1 MERQPNEDAP
11 QALDLTPDLP
21 PAVAEVEL
29 PAPSAPLVEEPPSL
43 PRWGAWT
50 GFLVWL
56 GSVLLLVGFN
66 VVGVMAYF
74 GIRFYQTREIPQDIS
89 LDWLMALL
97 TILSTFPAHL
107 LTLLIC
113 WWIMTGRGRHSLRES
128 LGWEWH
134 PQFKWVHA
142 VALACLMLGVGL
154 GLERLLDHQETDL
167 EKLLKLGA
175 SIRYAV
181 ALLAVFSAPLVEELV
196 YRGVL
201 YQGFERSAG
210 RTNSILLVTL
220 LFALVHVPQYWGSQ
234 AALAAILTLS
244 LVLTLLRAYTGKLL
258 PCIATHFVF
267 NGIQAVVLLVSGDEG
282 GAPAPSKSLE
292 TATHLFAPLASSI
305 ADLSAVAPSFLSALP
320 HATGFI
326 LSTPHWMLMP

>member
-1 MERQPNEDAP
+1 MERQSNEDAP
-11 QALDLTPDLP
+11 QALDLTSDLP

-29 PAPSAPLVEEPPSL
+29 PAPSAPLMEGPPSL

-56 GSVLLLVGFN
+56 GSVLLLIGFN

-74 GIRFYQTREIPQDIS
+74 GIRFYQTREFPQDIS

-201 YQGFERSAG
+201 YQGFERSFG
-210 RTNSILLVTL
+210 RTSSVLVVTS
-220 LFALVHVPQYWGSQ
+220 LFALVHAPQYWGSQ
-234 AALAAILTLS
+234 AALAAILSLS

>member
-1 MERQPNEDAP
+1 MERQSGEDAP
-11 QALDLTPDLP
+11 QAFDLTPDLP
-21 PAVAEVEL
+21 PPAIEMIEL
-29 PAPSAPLVEEPPSL
+29 PATLVQEPPSR

-50 GFLVWL
+50 GLLVWL

-66 VVGVMAYF
+66 VVGVMAYL

-97 TILSTFPAHL
+97 TILSTFHAHL
-107 LTLLIC
+107 LTLLVC
-113 WWIMTGRGRHSLRES
+113 WWVMTGRGRHSWRES
-128 LGWEWH
+128 LGWDWH

-142 VALACLMLGVGL
+142 VALACLMIGAGL
-154 GLERLLDHQETDL
+154 GFERLLDHQETDL

-201 YQGFERSAG
+201 YQGFERSFG
-210 RTNSILLVTL
+210 RTSSVLLVTL

-234 AALAAILTLS
+234 AALAAILSLS

-267 NGIQAVVLLVSGDEG
+267 NGIQAVVLLASGDE
-282 GAPAPSKSLE
+282 ALDPSKSLE
-292 TATHLFAPLASSI
+292 TATHLFAPLVSSI
-305 ADLSAVAPSFLSALP
+305 ADLSAAAPSFLSALP

>member
-11 QALDLTPDLP
+11 QALDLTTDLP
-21 PAVAEVEL
+21 PAVEEIEL
-29 PAPSAPLVEEPPSL
+29 PAPSVPLVQEPPSL

-50 GFLVWL
+50 GLLVWL
-56 GSVLLLVGFN
+56 GSVLLLIGFN

-113 WWIMTGRGRHSLRES
+113 WWVMTGRGRHSWRES
-128 LGWEWH
+128 LGWDWH

-142 VALACLMLGVGL
+142 VALACLMIGAGL
-154 GLERLLDHQETDL
+154 GFERLLDHQETDL

-201 YQGFERSAG
+201 YQGFERSVG
-210 RTNSILLVTL
+210 RTSSVLLVTL

-234 AALAAILTLS
+234 AALAAILSLS

-267 NGIQAVVLLVSGDEG
+267 NGIQAVVLLASGDE
-282 GAPAPSKSLE
+282 ALDPSKSLE
-292 TATHLFAPLASSI
+292 TATHLLAPLASSI
-305 ADLSAVAPSFLSALP
+305 ADLSAAVPSLLSVLP
-320 HATGFI
+320 RAAELL